1 MTGYTAEVLLT
12 VVAVI
17 GLIFCFVTGP
27 WVYRLWTTRSLYL
40 KDFEKLSAQAR
51 KLNNKTTEIIEAVA
65 RDSTAAD
72 CIQLTNKELVNTAA
86 EWDNGIRTA
95 LVAWED
101 FIEMQRCRNK
111 EPVVDIEKQKRKNAI
126 HLAKQRRK
134 HAKFMIKFMRAKV
147 LEGISQREDLNAQL
161 QRIHM
166 AVKTRSNRWEAERAN
181 QYLKDDLEIQFAK
194 NVVPSDSSSVRSS
207 STYCSAEETPSFS
220 PVDVIEP
227 VEQRMHLSSNS
238 FGVQPTI
245 QGKAQA
251 GK

>member
-1 MTGYTAEVLLT
+1 MCLDVWERQGFEAVRPVPSNKGRATRSSPMTGYTAEVLLT

-17 GLIFCFVTGP
+17 G
-27 WVYRLWTTRSLYL
+27 LYL

-166 AVKTRSNRWEAERAN
+166 AVKTRWEAERAN

-194 NVVPSDSSSVRSS
+194 NVVLGLAV
-207 STYCSAEETPSFS
+207 TAAHIITA
-220 PVDVIEP
+220 
-227 VEQRMHLSSNS
+227 QRFVVSEVVFDILLRRRNTV
-238 FGVQPTI
+238 FQPR
-245 QGKAQA
+245 
-251 GK
+251 